1 MNMSA
6 PNAQNECKGVKEI
19 LSLVGEKW
27 TIQVVVALR
36 LGPRRFNEI
45 ARQVSGISQQMLT
58 RTLKTLER
66 DGIVGRTVHTSTPPR
81 VEYSLTPLGH
91 SLAENVRRLA
101 EWATAQQEIIDGN
114 RRQYDTAGGHKNV

>member
-1 MNMSA
+1 MNVSTQDA
-6 PNAQNECKGVKEI
+6 GDECSGVREI
-19 LSLVGEKW
+19 LSRVGEKW

-66 DGIVGRTVHTSTPPR
+66 DGMVERTVHTSTPPR
-81 VEYSLTPLGH
+81 VEYSLTPLGQ

-101 EWATAQQEIIDGN
+101 EWATTQWETIEAN
-114 RRQYDTAGGHKNV
+114 RLQYDSRGRP

>member
-1 MNMSA
+1 MNVST
-6 PNAQNECKGVKEI
+6 PDTRGECSGVREI
-19 LSLVGEKW
+19 LSRVGEKW

-66 DGIVGRTVHTSTPPR
+66 DGMVERTVHTSTPPR
-81 VEYSLTPLGH
+81 VEYSLTPLGQ

-101 EWATAQQEIIDGN
+101 EWAATQREIIEGN
-114 RRQYDTAGGHKNV
+114 RLQYDTRGWP

>member
-1 MNMSA
+1 MSA
-6 PNAQNECKGVKEI
+6 PNAQNECRGVKEI

-66 DGIVGRTVHTSTPPR
+66 DGIVERTVHTSAPPR

-101 EWATAQQEIIDGN
+101 EWATAQQEIIDRN
-114 RRQYDTAGGHKNV
+114 RLQYDTAGGHKNV